1 MRQAHNRAAGRLW
14 LGLTHVG
21 CGVSSV
27 HMKQRGSV
35 ESSAKTGPE
44 TGRRLA
50 RGDKAPWLFLIH
62 QIPPTPNYLRV
73 KIGRRLQRVGAM
85 AIKNS
90 VYVLPN
96 TDDALEDFQWVAREI
111 VEGAGEA
118 SVIEARLVEGLSD
131 LEVEAQFLAAR
142 EADYRAI
149 LEEAQRLRAE
159 LKAAR
164 KGSKPVT
171 IGTEL
176 GRLRKRLGE
185 NVEIDF
191 FGASGREAA
200 EALVAAMEADMETS
214 TQQTVRSVKPAERV
228 SGKTWV
234 TRKGI
239 KVDRIAS
246 AWLIRQFIDQE
257 AQFKFVPGQG
267 YAPKPGELRFDMFE
281 AEYTH
286 EGDRCTF
293 EVLLSRFG
301 VDDPALH
308 QLAEVVHDI
317 DLKDAKFGRQ
327 EALGLE
333 RLLGGLTAANADD
346 EVRLAQGSLFFANL
360 YEYFR
365 RNTT

>member
-1 MRQAHNRAAGRLW
+1 MNLRAS
-14 LGLTHVG
+14 T
-21 CGVSSV
+21 
-27 HMKQRGSV
+27 
-35 ESSAKTGPE
+35 ESLKAPQ
-44 TGRRLA
+44 A
-50 RGDKAPWLFLIH
+50 RGNVGPTPKVPWLLLIH

-90 VYVLPN
+90 VYALPN
-96 TDDALEDFQWVAREI
+96 TEEAFEDFQWVSREI
-111 VEGAGEA
+111 VEGGGDS
-118 SVIEARLVEGLSD
+118 SVIEARFVEGLSD
-131 LEVEAQFLAAR
+131 SEVERMFLVAR

-149 LEEAQRLRAE
+149 LKEAQGLRAE
-159 LKAAR
+159 LKPGR
-164 KGSKPVT
+164 KTKKLT
-171 IGTEL
+171 AIGPDL
-176 GRLRKRLGE
+176 GRLRKRLIDTA
-185 NVEIDF
+185 EIDF

-200 EALVAAMEADMETS
+200 EALVAEMEKTMKTTTEKS
-214 TQQTVRSVKPAERV
+214 TPPTKAPAEV
-228 SGKTWV
+228 VKGKTWV

-246 AWLIRQFIDQE
+246 AWLIRRFIDE
-257 AQFKFVPGQG
+257 GALFKFVPGQG
-267 YAPKPGELRFDMFE
+267 YKPKSDELRFDMFE

-293 EVLLSRFG
+293 EVLLRRFG
-301 VDDPALH
+301 LDDPALH

-333 RLLGGLTAANADD
+333 HLIGGLTATTEDD

-360 YEYFR
+360 FEYFR
-365 RNTT
+365 RNKT